1 MINKTQEVWVNKE
14 FEDDLDNSQSVKKKS
29 QIVLINL
36 KKNLNKYYRNNLL
49 ERGKKKFED
58 AQLLEEVQDFVEN
71 TKSNIPTETL
81 ENVIKRMSNRI

>member
-14 FEDDLDNSQSVKKKS
+14 FEDVLDNSQSVKKKS

-36 KKNLNKYYRNNLL
+36 KKNLNKYYRNNSL
-49 ERGKKKFED
+49 ERGKIKFED

>member
-36 KKNLNKYYRNNLL
+36 KKNLNKYYRNNSL

>member
-36 KKNLNKYYRNNLL
+36 EKNLNKYYRNNSL

-81 ENVIKRMSNRI
+81 ENIIKRMSNRI

>member
-1 MINKTQEVWVNKE
+1 MKGV
-14 FEDDLDNSQSVKKKS
+14 
-29 QIVLINL
+29 
-36 KKNLNKYYRNNLL
+36 
-49 ERGKKKFED
+49 KKFED